1 MLDVLIVLLIGCCA
15 FAETAPRRVDA
26 IGGYY
31 PGRPTWGLGQDWLLV
46 LYDEPDHGRPRADRS
61 GADQLRHDGPRR
73 DERRAGATLGIGTG
87 RRQVDTIML
96 LHLPSNGRRP
106 TLIDLPPDA
115 YAPAV
120 AGHGAGSLRAAFA
133 WGGPKLLVRTTESV
147 THVGVERYLEIGLT
161 GLATLVDLV
170 GGVRICAR
178 PTVAT
183 TAGPRPSGT
192 ARRARAPGPPAACP
206 RLSGPQALAYL
217 RAAADARGDL
227 DHAEHQRRLVT
238 ALVRAMAGS
247 GVALNPVRG
256 LSLVAH
262 GTGMVTTDEGAHL
275 YDLIRLALTL
285 RETGDLPPTVI
296 STVGHG
302 WVPGVG
308 RVVTLSP
315 AEVSEIARVLVTDC
329 PSPGCPDR

>member
-46 LYDEPDHGRPRADRS
+46 LYDEPRP
-61 GADQLRHDGPRR
+61 DQLRHDGPRH
-73 DERRAGATLGIGTG
+73 DERRAAATRGIGTG

-96 LHLPSNGRRP
+96 LHLPSTGGRP

-133 WGGPKLLVRTTESV
+133 WGGPPLLVRTTESV

-161 GLATLVDLV
+161 GLATLVGLV

-178 PTVAT
+178 PAGAA
-183 TAGPRPSGT
+183 TAGPPSPGT
-192 ARRARAPGPPAACP
+192 VRSARTPGPPTACP
-206 RLSGPQALAYL
+206 RLSGRQALAYL
-217 RAAADARGDL
+217 RAAAHNRGDL

-238 ALVRAMAGS
+238 ALVRAMAGP

-256 LSLVAH
+256 LSLMAH
-262 GTGMVTTDEGAHL
+262 GTGTVTTDEGAHL

-302 WVPGVG
+302 SVPGVG
-308 RVVTLSP
+308 RVVTLNP
-315 AEVSEIARVLVTDC
+315 AEVSEIARALVTDC
-329 PSPGCPDR
+329 PKPGCPDR